1 MQKKI
6 RKEKGSVVVEASIG
20 VPVFFV
26 AVLLIINLINI
37 FCLHNRIQFAINSA
51 AHEISSYSYILAKTG
66 LIDAER
72 TVESDGSDSTSKI
85 DKTSDSIVDC
95 LNSIQ
100 TLKGDVDSL
109 KDQVQNAKAS
119 KEYVDN
125 LKDSANKT
133 KEDAKDAYDKG
144 KDASGNVVD
153 RFKDPKGTVVGIGYL
168 GADALTYF
176 SHHVLGAGTA
186 RIFTKKYLEMENM
199 GADQYLMAYGVRDGY
214 NSLDFSGSSVLADD
228 KKQLIDIVV
237 KYDVSLSCFGL
248 VFDEADPK
256 LTIVQRVTVPAWTEG
271 DGKKVGISKKYKDSE
286 KPQKTNDEEK

>member
-1 MQKKI
+1 M
-6 RKEKGSVVVEASIG
+6 
-20 VPVFFV
+20 
-26 AVLLIINLINI
+26 
-37 FCLHNRIQFAINSA
+37 
-51 AHEISSYSYILAKTG
+51 
-66 LIDAER
+66 
-72 TVESDGSDSTSKI
+72 
-85 DKTSDSIVDC
+85 
-95 LNSIQ
+95 
-100 TLKGDVDSL
+100 
-109 KDQVQNAKAS
+109 
-119 KEYVDN
+119 
-125 LKDSANKT
+125 
-133 KEDAKDAYDKG
+133 
-144 KDASGNVVD
+144 
-153 RFKDPKGTVVGIGYL
+153 
-168 GADALTYF
+168 
-176 SHHVLGAGTA
+176 LGAGTA